1 MLILLAVVLIAVG
14 LNVLMA
20 LPYFSTDEWED
31 EWLGQDEEGE
41 I

>member
-20 LPYFSTDEWED
+20 LPYFAPDEWED